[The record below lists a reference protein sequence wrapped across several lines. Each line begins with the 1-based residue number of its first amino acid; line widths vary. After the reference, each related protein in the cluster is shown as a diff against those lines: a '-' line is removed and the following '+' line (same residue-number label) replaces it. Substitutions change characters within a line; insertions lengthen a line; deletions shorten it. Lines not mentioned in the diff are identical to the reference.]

1 MTAPRD
7 IEAVRAALAA
17 FHQAEAECVRLARP
31 DDHGSG
37 ERTARLAALAAW
49 EAARTRALDA
59 LEAAC
64 GTRDPVEARAGLD
77 AQRPDSPSP

>member
-1 MTAPRD
+1 MNAPRD
-7 IEAVRAALAA
+7 VEAARAALAA
-17 FHQAEAECVRLARP
+17 FDRAEAECVRLAQP

-37 ERTARLAALAAW
+37 ERTARLATLAAW

-64 GTRDPVEARAGLD
+64 GMRDPVEARAGLD
-77 AQRPDSPSP
+77 GW